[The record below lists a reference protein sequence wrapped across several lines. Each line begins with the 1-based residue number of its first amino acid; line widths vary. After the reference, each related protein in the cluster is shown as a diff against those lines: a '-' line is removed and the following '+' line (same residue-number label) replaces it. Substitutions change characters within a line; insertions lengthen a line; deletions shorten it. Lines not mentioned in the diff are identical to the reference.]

1 MALVTYT
8 WRKAQLVDRS
18 VAALFSMRYALPMK
32 HVPKETTD
40 DALIQEFLNKGGKV
54 SVGKT
59 KPPKAELGLSNNQ
72 WNNKLTKEEKA
83 ARDKK

>member
-1 MALVTYT
+1 
-8 WRKAQLVDRS
+8 
-18 VAALFSMRYALPMK
+18 MK

-59 KPPKAELGLSNNQ
+59 KPLPSELGLSNNS
-72 WNNKLTKEEKA
+72 WNNTLTKEEKA
-83 ARDKK
+83 ARSKK

>member
-1 MALVTYT
+1 
-8 WRKAQLVDRS
+8 
-18 VAALFSMRYALPMK
+18 MK

-40 DALIQEFLNKGGKV
+40 DALIQEFLKNGGKV

-59 KPPKAELGLSNNQ
+59 KPPVAELGLSNNQ
-72 WNNKLTKEEKA
+72 WNNKLTKDEKA

>member
-1 MALVTYT
+1 
-8 WRKAQLVDRS
+8 
-18 VAALFSMRYALPMK
+18 MK
-32 HVPKETTD
+32 HVPKTTTD

-59 KPPKAELGLSNNQ
+59 KPLPSELGLSNNT

-83 ARDKK
+83 ARNKR

>member
-1 MALVTYT
+1 
-8 WRKAQLVDRS
+8 
-18 VAALFSMRYALPMK
+18 MK

-40 DALIQEFLNKGGKV
+40 DALIQEFLKNGGKV

-59 KPPKAELGLSNNQ
+59 KPPVAELGLSNNQ
-72 WNNKLTKEEKA
+72 WNNKLTREEKA

>member
-1 MALVTYT
+1 
-8 WRKAQLVDRS
+8 
-18 VAALFSMRYALPMK
+18 MK
-32 HVPKETTD
+32 YVPKKNTD

-59 KPPKAELGLSNNQ
+59 KPMPHELGLSKNA
-72 WNNKLTKEEKA
+72 WNNPMTREEKA

>member
-1 MALVTYT
+1 
-8 WRKAQLVDRS
+8 
-18 VAALFSMRYALPMK
+18 MK
-32 HVPKETTD
+32 QVKKETTD

-59 KPPKAELGLSNNQ
+59 KPAKAELGLSNNQ
-72 WNNKLTKEEKA
+72 WNNVLTKEEKA